1 MPALSHS
8 ADDHARQ
15 LRDLVASGR
24 CQDALDYYRSEPGAS
39 DWPPEAQLTAA
50 TAAMRVGDAAAAE
63 AFAAAALEGFGP
75 RADQDGR
82 MRSLNLLGAAS
93 FESGQLAEAAD
104 RFTGALRLAEQLGDA
119 LFTARTLNN
128 LASLAHLRGAA
139 DEALGLYRR
148 ALLAYQRIGDRR
160 GAAETWHNLGLT
172 FRDLGDL
179 TQAEAATVQA
189 VRHAEVAG
197 DGCLL
202 ALALSG
208 QGELEI
214 ATGRFE
220 VAERTLARA
229 EALAS
234 EGGDD
239 PCVGEVGRL
248 RALAALRR
256 GAYAEARAEADRALS
271 LAMRCRSALLQ
282 AECASLAA
290 LAARAMGN
298 TADAGRLRDEA
309 LDVFARLSAGRFIE
323 RFEALWSAGSGPA
336 AAGRAPAPA

>member
-1 MPALSHS
+1 MSSRPRSP
-8 ADDHARQ
+8 DDHSRQ
-15 LRDLVASGR
+15 LRDLVTAGR
-24 CQDALDYYRSEPGAS
+24 CQDALDYYHGDGGSAE
-39 DWPPEAQLTAA
+39 WPAEAQLAAA

-63 AFAAAALEGFGP
+63 ELARVALDRFGA

-82 MRSLNLLGAAS
+82 MRALNLLGAAL
-93 FESGQLAEAAD
+93 FEAGRLDDAAE
-104 RFTGALRLAEQLGDA
+104 RFTGALRLAEQLRDT

-160 GAAETWHNLGLT
+160 GAAETYHNLGLT
-172 FRDLGDL
+172 FRELGDL
-179 TQAEAATVQA
+179 PQAEAATAQA
-189 VRHAEVAG
+189 VRHADVTG

-214 ATGRFE
+214 AAGRYE

-229 EALAS
+229 ESLAA

-239 PCVGEVGRL
+239 PCIGEVGRL

-256 GAYAEARAEADRALS
+256 GAWAEARAEADRALT
-271 LAMRCRSALLQ
+271 LAVRCQSALLQ
-282 AECASLAA
+282 AECAALAA

-298 TADAGRLRDEA
+298 AGDAKVLREEA
-309 LDVFARLSAGRFIE
+309 LDVFARLSAKHFIDRFD
-323 RFEALWSAGSGPA
+323 ALWAAGEVGL
-336 AAGRAPAPA
+336 GRAPAPA

>member
-1 MPALSHS
+1 MSARLRSAEEHS
-8 ADDHARQ
+8 RQ
-15 LRDLVASGR
+15 LRDLVASGQ
-24 CQDALDYYRSEPGAS
+24 CQEALDYYRGESGAGE
-39 DWPPEAQLTAA
+39 WPPEAQLAAA
-50 TAAMRVGDAAAAE
+50 TAAMRVGDAADAE
-63 AFAAAALEGFGP
+63 KLAAAALEGFVA
-75 RADQDGR
+75 RADVDGR
-82 MRSLNLLGAAS
+82 MRSLNLLGAAA
-93 FESGQLAEAAD
+93 FESGQLHEAAE

-139 DEALGLYRR
+139 DEALALYRR

-160 GAAETWHNLGLT
+160 GAAETYHNLGLT
-172 FRDLGDL
+172 FRELGDL
-179 TQAEAATVQA
+179 AQAETATAQA
-189 VRHAEVAG
+189 VRHAEVTE
-197 DGCLL
+197 DKCLI

-229 EALAS
+229 EALAT

-256 GAYAEARAEADRALS
+256 GSYAEARAEADRALT
-271 LAMRCRSALLQ
+271 LAVRCQSALLQ

-290 LAARAMGN
+290 LAARALGN
-298 TADAGRLRDEA
+298 VAEAGRLRDEA
-309 LDVFARLSAGRFIE
+309 LDVFARLSARPFID
-323 RFEALWSAGSGPA
+323 RFEALWTAGTAPVTA
-336 AAGRAPAPA
+336 ATPAPA